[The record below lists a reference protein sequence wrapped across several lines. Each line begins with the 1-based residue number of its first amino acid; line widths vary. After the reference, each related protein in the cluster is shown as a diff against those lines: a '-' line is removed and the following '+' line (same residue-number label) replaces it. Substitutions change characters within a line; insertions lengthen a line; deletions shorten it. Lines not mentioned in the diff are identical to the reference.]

1 MRDIWQVRAAPLSD
15 FGRRRVL
22 AKRRPPSGFSEGLT
36 YVERDETGRGE
47 PEPEFRHSD
56 PLTDAA
62 LDWFFTLQAH
72 PDDPDLIARLAAWR
86 RADRAHDEAFARV
99 ARAWSLPEMDEV
111 ARGLV
116 DQNGYPPDRH
126 GDAARRPA
134 PPGRWAKVALAMAA
148 VLVLALGVQLYPGL
162 ALRWKSDYATLAGA
176 RQLVVLPD
184 GSRMT
189 LNTASAVA
197 LNFDGATRSVTL
209 LQGEAYFDVV
219 RDTSRPF
226 TVISTFSEVEVKGT
240 AFSVRTD
247 VTQDVVVLERGHVDV
262 AQLPGRRVQA
272 ALNPGESIVATA
284 AALSPIQK
292 ADPETSLAW
301 LRGQLVFEDR
311 PFDEVL
317 DEIAR
322 YYGHTIIA
330 ANGRLAQ
337 VKVNGNY
344 RLDDPE
350 RVVRSLAT
358 AADASVTRL
367 PGGILLVR

>member
-1 MRDIWQVRAAPLSD
+1 M
-15 FGRRRVL
+15 
-22 AKRRPPSGFSEGLT
+22 
-36 YVERDETGRGE
+36 ERDEAGRGE
-47 PEPEFRHSD
+47 PEPEFSHPD

-62 LDWFFTLQAH
+62 LDWLFTLQAH
-72 PDDPDLIARLAAWR
+72 PDDPELKARFATWR
-86 RADRAHDEAFARV
+86 HADSAHDEAFARV
-99 ARAWSLPEMDEV
+99 AQAWSLPEMDEV
-111 ARGLV
+111 ARRLL
-116 DQNGYPPDRH
+116 DQKGHPTERL
-126 GDAARRPA
+126 GAAARRPA
-134 PPGRWAKVALAMAA
+134 PRGRWTKLALAMAA
-148 VLVLALGVQLYPGL
+148 ALVLALGVQLYPGL
-162 ALRWKSDYATLAGA
+162 ALRWKADYLTLAGA

-219 RDTSRPF
+219 RDPSRPF
-226 TVISTFSEVEVKGT
+226 TVTSHFSEVEVRGT

-247 VTQDVVVLERGHVDV
+247 VTQDVVVLERGHVDIV
-262 AQLPGRRVQA
+262 QLPDRRVQA

-284 AALSPIQK
+284 ASLSPIRR

-317 DEIAR
+317 DEVAR
-322 YYGHTIIA
+322 YYGHAIVA
-330 ANGRLAQ
+330 ANGGLAQ
-337 VKVNGNY
+337 IRVNGNY

-350 RVVRSLAT
+350 RAVRSLAT
-358 AADASVTRL
+358 AAGATVTRL
-367 PGGILLVR
+367 PGGILIVR

>member
-1 MRDIWQVRAAPLSD
+1 M
-15 FGRRRVL
+15 
-22 AKRRPPSGFSEGLT
+22 
-36 YVERDETGRGE
+36 ERDEAGRGE
-47 PEPEFRHSD
+47 PEPEFSHPD

-62 LDWFFTLQAH
+62 LDWLFTLQAH
-72 PDDPDLIARLAAWR
+72 PDDPELKARFATWR
-86 RADRAHDEAFARV
+86 NADSAHGEAFARV
-99 ARAWSLPEMDEV
+99 AQAWSLPEMDEV
-111 ARGLV
+111 ARRLL
-116 DQNGYPPDRH
+116 DQKGHPTERL
-126 GDAARRPA
+126 GAAARRPA
-134 PPGRWAKVALAMAA
+134 PGGRWTKLALAMAA
-148 VLVLALGVQLYPGL
+148 ALVLALGVQLYPGL
-162 ALRWKSDYATLAGA
+162 ALRWKADYLTLAGA

-226 TVISTFSEVEVKGT
+226 TVTSHFSEVEVRGT

-262 AQLPGRRVQA
+262 AQLPDRRVQA

-284 AALSPIQK
+284 ASLSPIRR

-317 DEIAR
+317 DEVAR
-322 YYGHTIIA
+322 YYGHAIIA
-330 ANGRLAQ
+330 ANGGLAQ
-337 VKVNGNY
+337 IRVNGNY

-350 RVVRSLAT
+350 RAVRSLAT
-358 AADASVTRL
+358 AAGATVTRL
-367 PGGILLVR
+367 PGGILIVR

>member
-1 MRDIWQVRAAPLSD
+1 M
-15 FGRRRVL
+15 
-22 AKRRPPSGFSEGLT
+22 
-36 YVERDETGRGE
+36 ERDEAGRGE
-47 PEPEFRHSD
+47 PEPEFSHPD

-62 LDWFFTLQAH
+62 LDWLFTLQAH
-72 PDDPDLIARLAAWR
+72 PDDPELKARFATWR
-86 RADRAHDEAFARV
+86 HADSAHDQAFARV
-99 ARAWSLPEMDEV
+99 AQAWSLPEMDEV
-111 ARGLV
+111 ARRLL
-116 DQNGYPPDRH
+116 DQKAPPTDWL
-126 GDAARRPA
+126 GAAARRPA
-134 PPGRWAKVALAMAA
+134 PRGRWTKLALAMAA
-148 VLVLALGVQLYPGL
+148 ALVLALGVQLYPGL
-162 ALRWKSDYATLAGA
+162 ALRWKADYLTLAGA

-197 LNFDGATRSVTL
+197 LNFDGATRSVKL

-226 TVISTFSEVEVKGT
+226 TVTSHFSEVEVRGT

-247 VTQDVVVLERGHVDV
+247 VTQDVVVLERGHVDIV
-262 AQLPGRRVQA
+262 QLPDRRVQA

-284 AALSPIQK
+284 ASLSPIRR

-317 DEIAR
+317 DEVAR
-322 YYGHTIIA
+322 YYGHAIIA
-330 ANGRLAQ
+330 ANGGLAQ
-337 VKVNGNY
+337 IRVNGNY

-350 RVVRSLAT
+350 RAVRSLAT
-358 AADASVTRL
+358 AAGASVTRL
-367 PGGILLVR
+367 PGGILIVR

>member
-1 MRDIWQVRAAPLSD
+1 M
-15 FGRRRVL
+15 
-22 AKRRPPSGFSEGLT
+22 
-36 YVERDETGRGE
+36 ERDEAGRSE
-47 PEPEFRHSD
+47 PEPEFSHPD

-62 LDWFFTLQAH
+62 LDWLFTLQAH
-72 PDDPDLIARLAAWR
+72 PDDPALKARFDAWR
-86 RADRAHDEAFARV
+86 QADSAHDEAFARV
-99 ARAWSLPEMDEV
+99 AQAWSLPEMDEV

-116 DQNGYPPDRH
+116 SQKRH
-126 GDAARRPA
+126 AESGRGAPAARRPA
-134 PPGRWAKVALAMAA
+134 PRGRWTKLALAMAA
-148 VLVLALGVQLYPGL
+148 ALVLALGVHLYPGL
-162 ALRWKSDYATLAGA
+162 ALRWKADFLTLAGA

-197 LNFDGATRSVTL
+197 LNFDGVTRSVTL

-226 TVISTFSEVEVKGT
+226 TVVSTFAEVEVKGT

-247 VTQDVVVLERGHVDV
+247 GTQDVVVLERGHIDV
-262 AQLPGRRVQA
+262 AQLPGRRAQA

-284 AALSPIQK
+284 ASLSPIRR
-292 ADPETSLAW
+292 ADPEMSLAW

-317 DEIAR
+317 DEVAR
-322 YYGHTIIA
+322 YYGHAIIA
-330 ANGRLAQ
+330 ATGGLAQ
-337 VKVNGNY
+337 IRVNGNY

-350 RVVRSLAT
+350 RAVRSLAT
-358 AADASVTRL
+358 AAGASVTRL
-367 PGGILLVR
+367 PGGILIVR